1 MQLHH
6 PYSFRLQ
13 IQAGVLIM
21 KAVAFGLIKIKGE
34 KYEKDIVIH
43 ADGKITK
50 RKKKKSKDLKP
61 AYGHTPLSEKE
72 LDILAEEK
80 PEVVYVG
87 TGYDSALP
95 ITPEALAML
104 KNYETIIT
112 STPDVLPK
120 IDADKRRLVAF
131 IHVTC

>member
-1 MQLHH
+1 
-6 PYSFRLQ
+6 
-13 IQAGVLIM
+13 M
-21 KAVAFGLIKIKGE
+21 KAVAFGLIKIKGQ

-72 LDILAEEK
+72 LDILSVEK

-87 TGYDSALP
+87 TGYDAALP

-104 KNYETIIT
+104 KNYKTIIN
-112 STPDVLPK
+112 STPDVLQK
-120 IDADKRRLVAF
+120 IDADKRKLVAF

>member
-1 MQLHH
+1 
-6 PYSFRLQ
+6 
-13 IQAGVLIM
+13 M
-21 KAVAFGLIKIKGE
+21 KAVAFGSIKIKGE

-72 LDILAEEK
+72 LDILTEEK
-80 PEVVYVG
+80 PDVVYIG
-87 TGYDSALP
+87 TGYNAALP
-95 ITPEALAML
+95 ITPEALAIL
-104 KNYETIIT
+104 KNYETIIN
-112 STPDVLPK
+112 STPEVLQK